1 MAPAVETEEKA
12 CLISKE
18 VAHVLAVL
26 AMRNNPMRED
36 SLKVRECLERW
47 VRWTGGEGRDGEEG
61 ELCAVLMRYR
71 FWLGAQGFDCRG
83 EAWDKLDVRNGRL
96 S

>member
-1 MAPAVETEEKA
+1 MAPAVETEEEA

-18 VAHVLAVL
+18 VAHLLAVL

-36 SLKVRECLERW
+36 SLKVREWEEGW
-47 VRWTGGEGRDGEEG
+47 VRVDGGRGGTGRGASCVLYCCGTASGWEHKALIAEE
-61 ELCAVLMRYR
+61 R
-71 FWLGAQGFDCRG
+71 RG
-83 EAWDKLDVRNGRL
+83 T

>member
-1 MAPAVETEEKA
+1 MAPVAETEEEEA

-36 SLKVRECLERW
+36 SLKVREWEEGW
-47 VRWTGGEGRDGEEG
+47 VRWTGVGERRGGGR
-61 ELCAVLMRYR
+61 AVCCVAAVPL
-71 FWLGAQGFDCRG
+71 LAGST
-83 EAWDKLDVRNGRL
+83 RL
-96 S
+96 

>member
-1 MAPAVETEEKA
+1 MKSRSSPPQDTASKQEVSPPPPPRIVPLLSQAATHKSTMAPVAEAEEEA

-26 AMRNNPMRED
+26 AMRNNPMKED
-36 SLKVRECLERW
+36 SLKVREAMLGEMGAVGR
-47 VRWTGGEGRDGEEG
+47 GGPT
-61 ELCAVLMRYR
+61 
-71 FWLGAQGFDCRG
+71 
-83 EAWDKLDVRNGRL
+83 

>member
-1 MAPAVETEEKA
+1 MAPVAEAEEEA

-26 AMRNNPMRED
+26 AMRNNPMKED

-47 VRWTGGEGRDGEEG
+47 VRCVGGERRRGADEY
-61 ELCAVLMRYR
+61 VLRYR
-71 FWLGAQGFDCRG
+71 RWLGAQGIECREG
-83 EAWDKLDVRNGRL
+83 GHCHA
-96 S
+96 ST